1 MRPKVAEA
9 PSSTTLDVSP
19 SSVLLSQ
26 FIPTPLMSS
35 SLPMSPKDFTNSVF
49 SFTSGTYV
57 PVNEQAA
64 TPLVVPGSRP
74 YTGPTQGAKSE
85 TGGTRLPHPSLI
97 ATGAFKVHQNADGTS
112 AIMIGPVQTYDTIQT
127 GSTAFERSSQ
137 PTQLSQPHSLC
148 ISPSSLNFEDA
159 VQGISTYSVPQLAL
173 DPQDT
178 IQLHYPQGSASFSWK
193 YIEFIPTEH
202 LSIELGAHSLSPA
215 ELSQPFSL
223 QGPSDGKQPSSTEHA
238 NVASGTVVSHG
249 SLPMTLT
256 PKPLIEGQS
265 GAKPFVNLS
274 SIGSGLGSFQITSL
288 AASAYLFLQDRI
300 IPSKSTG
307 IVVSTSAA
315 EYSTSMK
322 AGADRAMQTDS
333 LAQQGPAFAK
343 TSQMQGLQKLTNTL
357 IQQPH
362 STPATQTHRSYSEST
377 YSSASD
383 KPDRGMSG
391 RSIGVMA
398 GAVVG
403 GTCGFLGIFATAVWR
418 HKRKRRRVWI
428 SNQYWNDPNP
438 SSDDQQP
445 SSKGK
450 TLGKEQDVKE
460 LQAKGTAIGLCA
472 VVSRQPCKSW
482 DAADAVEYSSS
493 WLTSY
498 VIELQ
503 NQTVTLT
510 NWLNGLKVS

>member
-1 MRPKVAEA
+1 MGLVN
-9 PSSTTLDVSP
+9 L
-19 SSVLLSQ
+19 
-26 FIPTPLMSS
+26 II
-35 SLPMSPKDFTNSVF
+35 TNLIAI
-49 SFTSGTYV
+49 V

-74 YTGPTQGAKSE
+74 YTGPTQGPKSE

-97 ATGAFKVHQNADGTS
+97 ATGAFKVHHNADGTS
-112 AIMIGPVQTYDTIQT
+112 AIMIGPVQTYDTIQI

-159 VQGISTYSVPQLAL
+159 VQGISTYSVPQLAM

-193 YIEFIPTEH
+193 YIDFIPYEKHQGTSMPEPNQVVATQEISYGSRSEVTTTCSTRAAQGINIPITHAKVNSDITLPSDHIAVLNMPTTSTMHRTEH

-238 NVASGTVVSHG
+238 NVASGTVVGHG

-256 PKPLIEGQS
+256 PKPSIEGQS

-315 EYSTSMK
+315 EYFTSMK

-333 LAQQGPAFAK
+333 LAQQGPASAK
-343 TSQMQGLQKLTNTL
+343 TSQVQGLQKLTDTL

-362 STPATQTHRSYSEST
+362 STPPTQTHRSYSEST

-418 HKRKRRRVWI
+418 HKRKRRRIWI
-428 SNQYWNDPNP
+428 SNQYWNDPN
-438 SSDDQQP
+438 
-445 SSKGK
+445 
-450 TLGKEQDVKE
+450 
-460 LQAKGTAIGLCA
+460 
-472 VVSRQPCKSW
+472 R
-482 DAADAVEYSSS
+482 
-493 WLTSY
+493 SY
-498 VIELQ
+498 ISF
-503 NQTVTLT
+503 
-510 NWLNGLKVS
+510 GSI